1 MPMRIVVALA
11 VAMLS
16 SCAAPA
22 VRESEYNLGVD
33 AYKAKDYA
41 AARLH
46 WSHAIDAG
54 ELSAFNNLGYL
65 LYQGL
70 GGPMDRVKGVSL
82 WQEAAF
88 RGHSEAQWHL
98 GQAHEGGNGVPKSVV
113 EAYAWYRCAV
123 ASAEATSET
132 NDVEAQ
138 ILVDARKSLTGLLE
152 HLPVDQFAAA
162 EGLAKHYI
170 ERYARRAGA

>member
-1 MPMRIVVALA
+1 MRIVVLALALA
-11 VAMLS
+11 VLS
-16 SCAAPA
+16 SCATPPA
-22 VRESEYNLGVD
+22 RESEYNLGVD

-46 WSHAIDAG
+46 WSRAIDAG

-70 GGPMDRVKGVSL
+70 GGPMDRTRGVSL

-98 GQAHEGGNGVPKSVV
+98 GQAHEGGNGAPKSIV

-123 ASAEATSET
+123 ASAGATSET

-138 ILVDARKSLTGLLE
+138 ILVDARKSLTSLLAR
-152 HLPVDQFAAA
+152 LPADQFETA
-162 EGLAKHYI
+162 EGLAKRYI
-170 ERYARRAGA
+170 ERYAKRAGA